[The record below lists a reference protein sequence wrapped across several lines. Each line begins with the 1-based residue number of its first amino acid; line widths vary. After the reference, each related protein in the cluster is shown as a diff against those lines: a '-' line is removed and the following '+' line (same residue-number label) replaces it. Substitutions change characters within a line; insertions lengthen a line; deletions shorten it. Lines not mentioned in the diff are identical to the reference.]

1 MSDAN
6 LRSLQNGGVAVP
18 SPLARH
24 TNRGLTVD
32 VSHKELQIMAHVV
45 IKSGEANSKLQSQ

>member
-32 VSHKELQIMAHVV
+32 VSHKELKKNNGAYRYHIW
-45 IKSGEANSKLQSQ
+45 